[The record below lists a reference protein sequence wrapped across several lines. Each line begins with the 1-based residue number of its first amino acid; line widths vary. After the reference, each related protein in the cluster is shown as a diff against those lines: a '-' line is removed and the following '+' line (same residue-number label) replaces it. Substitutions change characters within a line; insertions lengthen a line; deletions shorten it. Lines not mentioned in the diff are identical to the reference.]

1 MNNDKWGDV
10 VEKIKATFAVEAH
23 SVMPHSEFE
32 KGKIE
37 TIIFT
42 SPLGKMK
49 IIRTSTPRVT
59 DRKTVYS
66 NRAGGKMAVQY
77 EYSDTEMVDTMRIF
91 RWDDNQ
97 EGWVKAEM
105 AGVDG

>member
-1 MNNDKWGDV
+1 M
-10 VEKIKATFAVEAH
+10 EKIKSTFEVETH
-23 SVMPHSEFE
+23 SIEPHAEFE

-49 IIRTSTPRVT
+49 IIRTTTPRVL

-66 NRAGGKMAVQY
+66 KRAGGNMAVQY
-77 EYSDTEMVDTMRIF
+77 EYSETEMVDTMRIF
-91 RWDDNQ
+91 RWDENA
-97 EGWVKAEM
+97 EEWVKANMEM
-105 AGVDG
+105 GN